1 MDKELLI
8 RQRSNTLKQ
17 IVTVELKIMV
27 DVYKNVHW
35 VYFFCPEINKWSLV
49 S

>member
-17 IVTVELKIMV
+17 IVSVELKIMV

-35 VYFFCPEINKWSLV
+35 VYFFPEINKLSLV